1 MSKCRISLNLG
12 ITLKP
17 IHQFTVVLFSLL
29 ESKDNCFTFTF
40 NRFYVSLLS
49 FHPADSTGA

>member
-17 IHQFTVVLFSLL
+17 IHLFTVVFFSLL
-29 ESKDNCFTFTF
+29 ENKDNCFTFTF